1 MEKRS
6 QKTNPVEKWTYTVQE
21 VATILGIGRTAT
33 YKLIKEERFRYV
45 RIGNSIRVL
54 KKSFDAWMESLEG
67 WGYRVRPQT
76 EMPAVLLYSLRE
88 PVVLITPL

>member
-6 QKTNPVEKWTYTVQE
+6 QKTNSVEKRTYTVQE

-33 YKLIKEERFRYV
+33 YKLIKEERFRYA

-67 WGYRVRPQT
+67 
-76 EMPAVLLYSLRE
+76 
-88 PVVLITPL
+88 

>member
-6 QKTNPVEKWTYTVQE
+6 QKTNPVERRTYTVQE

-67 WGYRVRPQT
+67 
-76 EMPAVLLYSLRE
+76 
-88 PVVLITPL
+88 